1 MKISQLSSIFIIYT
15 EKMCYNEIYMINRI
29 KHNII
34 FCRGEFMNTNKV
46 AHMAVEAG
54 RIILENGGETY
65 RVEDTIL
72 RILAAY
78 NLEEAD
84 SYVTPTG
91 IMVSVTDSYG
101 NTVSIVKRI
110 RKRTVDLE
118 KISRV
123 NDLSRN
129 IKYKDMTTD
138 NINKELQEI
147 DNLKRYDIITTIV
160 FSALA
165 AAFFTLL
172 FGGNQKDFFSSLI
185 IGAIIKYVATFL
197 SNYSIN
203 DFFINILGG
212 IISAFVAIVC
222 TSLNLADN
230 LDKVI
235 IGSIMLL
242 VPGLSITNAI
252 RDTIAGDLVA
262 GITRA
267 IEAILVAAAIAV
279 GTGITLK
286 VWLTLSGGI

>member
-1 MKISQLSSIFIIYT
+1 MD
-15 EKMCYNEIYMINRI
+15 
-29 KHNII
+29 
-34 FCRGEFMNTNKV
+34 TNKI
-46 AHMAVEAG
+46 AHTAVYAG

-78 NLEEAD
+78 NLKEAD
-84 SYVTPTG
+84 SFVTPTG
-91 IMVSVTDSYG
+91 IMVSVTDQYG
-101 NTVSIVKRI
+101 QIVTIVKRI

-123 NDLSRN
+123 NDLSRK
-129 IKYKDMTTD
+129 IKIKGMTTD
-138 NINKELQEI
+138 NVREELIAI
-147 DNLKRYDIITTIV
+147 DNLKRYDTKTTII

-165 AAFFTLL
+165 AASFTLL
-172 FGGNQKDFFSSLI
+172 FGGNLKDFLASFLI
-185 IGAIIKYVATFL
+185 GGIIKYMAIVL
-197 SNYSIN
+197 SNLSIN

-212 IISAFVAIVC
+212 ILAAIFAIIS
-222 TSLNLADN
+222 TSFNLSDN

-286 VWLTLSGGI
+286 VWLTLSGGF

>member
-1 MKISQLSSIFIIYT
+1 MDINKI
-15 EKMCYNEIYMINRI
+15 
-29 KHNII
+29 
-34 FCRGEFMNTNKV
+34 
-46 AHMAVEAG
+46 AHTAVDAG

-72 RILAAY
+72 RILEAY
-78 NLEEAD
+78 GLKEAD
-84 SYVTPTG
+84 SFVTPTG
-91 IMVSVTDSYG
+91 IMVSVTDKYG
-101 NTVSIVKRI
+101 QTVTIVKRI
-110 RKRTVDLE
+110 KKRTVDLE

-123 NDLSRN
+123 NDLSRK
-129 IKYKDMTTD
+129 IKAKGMTTE
-138 NINKELQEI
+138 NVKAELTRI
-147 DNLKRYDIITTIV
+147 DNLQRYSATTTIF

-165 AAFFTLL
+165 AAFFTLM
-172 FGGNQKDFFSSLI
+172 FGGNVKDFVLSFF
-185 IGAIIKYVATFL
+185 IGGIIKYVAIIL
-197 SNYSIN
+197 SSVSIN

-212 IISAFVAIVC
+212 ILAAFFALIG
-222 TSLNLADN
+222 TNLNLSDN

-262 GITRA
+262 GITRT

-286 VWLTLSGGI
+286 IWLTLTGGF

>member
-1 MKISQLSSIFIIYT
+1 MD
-15 EKMCYNEIYMINRI
+15 
-29 KHNII
+29 
-34 FCRGEFMNTNKV
+34 TNKIAHV
-46 AHMAVEAG
+46 AVDAG

-78 NLEEAD
+78 NLEAAD
-84 SYVTPTG
+84 SFVTPTG
-91 IMVSVTDSYG
+91 IMVSVTDRYAH
-101 NTVSIVKRI
+101 TVTIVKRI

-129 IKYKDMTTD
+129 IKTKGMTSD
-138 NINKELQEI
+138 NLSEELIKI
-147 DNLKRYDIITTIV
+147 DNLQRYDTKTTII

-172 FGGNQKDFFSSLI
+172 FGGNLNDFFSSFLI
-185 IGAIIKYVATFL
+185 GGIIKYVGISL
-197 SNYSIN
+197 SSLSIN
-203 DFFINILGG
+203 DFFINIFGG
-212 IISAFVAIVC
+212 ILAAFLAIISGLL
-222 TSLNLADN
+222 SLSDN

-252 RDTIAGDLVA
+252 RDTIAGDLVS

-267 IEAILVAAAIAV
+267 IEAVLVAVAIAV

-286 VWLTLSGGI
+286 IWLSLSGGFQL